1 MIENARLANLNDLK
15 EFEGLF
21 TAARR
26 ETTTKKGSEL
36 WLKFDAVQGS
46 AEKIFD
52 EFISTKSK
60 ALIIGEFDSCPL
72 GYMLLELLMIEDAE
86 ASNIQEVFVLKEA
99 RAVGVGESMMKF
111 AIDWSRSKGASLV
124 LGRTLPG
131 DRETKNFFE
140 KHRLTARLIE
150 VSKQL

>member
-1 MIENARLANLNDLK
+1 
-15 EFEGLF
+15 
-21 TAARR
+21 
-26 ETTTKKGSEL
+26 
-36 WLKFDAVQGS
+36 
-46 AEKIFD
+46 
-52 EFISTKSK
+52 
-60 ALIIGEFDSCPL
+60 
-72 GYMLLELLMIEDAE
+72 MLLELLMIEDAE